1 MEFFTKKIFDRKID
15 DSVHLQFQ
23 KFSRGE
29 FGNRAMVRI
38 KNSAGKYTISTT
50 SEYAKE
56 LIMTMAEK
64 LGDKK
69 TQVNGAIISAL
80 DLQGF
85 KYEERKMAMGV
96 RKYMINREM
105 DGNEILNMCNSVQR
119 AFFGL
124 SFNVGEEE
132 LKIKDKS
139 PKSAK
144 GSGSSKKDDADLKID
159 FCKIKTNN
167 KKLVEEL
174 IFDSE
179 VGNFKKIEIKY
190 DFIIKDIVI
199 PPELKNEKDFA
210 KVREGAH
217 RKGIIIKQMDVD
229 GKKIKKEIEFEA

>member
-1 MEFFTKKIFDRKID
+1 MEFFTKKIFDGKID

-38 KNSAGKYTISTT
+38 KKSTGKYTISTT

-105 DGNEILNMCNSVQR
+105 SGNEILSMCNSVQR

-144 GSGSSKKDDADLKID
+144 GSGSSKKEDADLKID
-159 FCKIKTNN
+159 FCKLKTND

-179 VGNFKKIEIKY
+179 AGNFKKVEIKY

-199 PPELKNEKDFA
+199 PGELKNEKDFA

-217 RKGIIIKQMDVD
+217 RKGIIIKQIDVD
-229 GKKIKKEIEFEA
+229 GKKVKKEVDFEA